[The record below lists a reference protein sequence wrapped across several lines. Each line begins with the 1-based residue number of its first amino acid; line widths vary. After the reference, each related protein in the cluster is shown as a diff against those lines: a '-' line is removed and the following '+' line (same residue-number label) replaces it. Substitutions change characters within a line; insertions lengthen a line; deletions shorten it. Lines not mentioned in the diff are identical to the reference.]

1 MLILTII
8 SLKIICIHQLL
19 EKIVIIAIL
28 LITLVG
34 VWTILVSEYKQI
46 DMRYFDD
53 PGYIDTDKI
62 A

>member
-1 MLILTII
+1 M
-8 SLKIICIHQLL
+8 SKRLL
-19 EKIVIIAIL
+19 EKIVVVALLVITIVAI
-28 LITLVG
+28 
-34 VWTILVSEYKQI
+34 WTILVSEYKQI

>member
-1 MLILTII
+1 M
-8 SLKIICIHQLL
+8 SKSLL
-19 EKIVIIAIL
+19 EKIVIIAL
-28 LITLVG
+28 LTITLVG